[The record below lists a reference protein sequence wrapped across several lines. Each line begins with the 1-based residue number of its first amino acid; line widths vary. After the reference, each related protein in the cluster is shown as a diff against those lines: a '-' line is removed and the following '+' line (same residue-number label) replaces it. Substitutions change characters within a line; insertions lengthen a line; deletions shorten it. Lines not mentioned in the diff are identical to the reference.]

1 MAKLTPNFDLSEF
14 SKIQLSDYQLSLVQ
28 LLANNLQIV
37 RDKLQAFKRVQDKNV
52 SISISSGVRTAADY
66 ERLKANGHNPSANS
80 DHFCGYQPGSK
91 PTLGAADIRVNN
103 CSLSLKD
110 IASLIIEWDKSGIVH
125 FGQIIYE
132 FNPSTGGC
140 WIHVGN
146 DWNQIFKEGIKFS
159 RTKYLMSLDNG
170 KTYQAF
176 R

>member
-14 SKIQLSDYQLSLVQ
+14 SKIQLNEYQLSLIQ

-37 RDKLQAFKRVQDKNV
+37 RDKLQSFKKVPSKNV
-52 SISISSGVRTAADY
+52 SITISSGVRTAADY

-80 DHFCGYQPGSK
+80 DHFCGYQPGAR
-91 PTLGAADIRVNN
+91 PTLGAADIKVNN

-110 IASLIIEWDKSGIVH
+110 VASLMIEWDKSGVVH

-132 FNPSTGGC
+132 FNPATGGC

-146 DWNQIFKEGIKFS
+146 DWKEIFKDGIKLN
-159 RTKYLMSLDNG
+159 RAKYRMSLDNG
-170 KTYQAF
+170 KTYQEF
-176 R
+176 K